1 MRIDRRS
8 FIGGVFAGFAVTAA
22 GCAAHSGGA
31 TASSNRDTVSQE
43 ELAETNAR
51 YVYQALSR
59 IRPSWLTSR
68 GPAGMGNVRDASES
82 VANVYINGNRMG
94 SIEFL
99 REYAVTDVQEIR
111 FYEPGEAGAR
121 FGMGN
126 PRGVIEIIPRR

>member
-1 MRIDRRS
+1 VRIDRRS
-8 FIGGVFAGFAVTAA
+8 FIGGVVAVVAGSGAA
-22 GCAAHSGGA
+22 CATGGGGP
-31 TASSNRDTVSQE
+31 TASEERNLVTQE

-59 IRPSWLTSR
+59 LRPSWLTSR
-68 GPAGMGNVRDASES
+68 GPAGMGNVRDAQES
-82 VANVYINGNRMG
+82 VANVYVNGNRMG
-94 SIEFL
+94 GIEFL
-99 REYAVTDVQEIR
+99 RQYAVTDVQEVR

>member
-1 MRIDRRS
+1 MVAGS
-8 FIGGVFAGFAVTAA
+8 GAACATGG
-22 GCAAHSGGA
+22 GGP
-31 TASSNRDTVSQE
+31 TASEERNLVTQE

-59 IRPSWLTSR
+59 LRPSWLTSR
-68 GPAGMGNVRDASES
+68 GPAGMGNVRDAQES
-82 VANVYINGNRMG
+82 VANVYVNGNRMG
-94 SIEFL
+94 GIEFL
-99 REYAVTDVQEIR
+99 RQYAVTDVQEVR